1 MNSTFRTTSALALW
15 AIATV
20 AVGQTVS
27 VGTDSSVSAS
37 YGGVTQTAGP
47 FPWSDLGISATASV
61 SPGDLNVAT
70 GGSTAFTLTNP
81 LSAGQQVGAG
91 TVLNVAYTP
100 GWTGSFSQASVTGNV
115 NSSFVYSI
123 GPLSGSSNLIN
134 VPVSSSSS
142 PSADLAASLNAPAG
156 PAVSSSVSGMGPG
169 ATAGYTLQARGCAFV
184 CVTLASASLG
194 VTIGT
199 QVQQSV
205 SVSPTVTYGDLV
217 WISTTPTSH
226 YTASDPQ
233 AFIAGTG
240 GNIANSFGGIG
251 SLGLAKGQTFYY
263 NMMPEVELDMSVTSQ
278 AQLNLPASIT
288 ASYNVFGV
296 GGSRSFPLGNLYT
309 LSTGAEG
316 FDVST
321 TFHNNDYYSVK
332 MDYEGAIGL
341 AGPSAVAVVAGD
353 YTGQLVPL
361 GGDTLPPDTGPC
373 AGMPVGC
380 KLSLPGGPGTMTG
393 YGTQNMG
400 SLIPGDQG
408 PAGACA
414 PAGTSY
420 AGSCINQVTTN
431 GGPVS
436 APEIDAASSAS
447 ALTFLLGTLT
457 VMRGRR
463 RTPATRGA

>member
-1 MNSTFRTTSALALW
+1 
-15 AIATV
+15 
-20 AVGQTVS
+20 
-27 VGTDSSVSAS
+27 
-37 YGGVTQTAGP
+37 
-47 FPWSDLGISATASV
+47 
-61 SPGDLNVAT
+61 
-70 GGSTAFTLTNP
+70 
-81 LSAGQQVGAG
+81 
-91 TVLNVAYTP
+91 
-100 GWTGSFSQASVTGNV
+100 
-115 NSSFVYSI
+115 
-123 GPLSGSSNLIN
+123 
-134 VPVSSSSS
+134 
-142 PSADLAASLNAPAG
+142 
-156 PAVSSSVSGMGPG
+156 MGPG
-169 ATAGYTLQARGCAFV
+169 ATTGYTLQARGCAFV

-205 SVSPTVTYGDLV
+205 IVSPTVTYGDLV
-217 WISTTPTSH
+217 WISTTPTSR

-316 FDVST
+316 FDVGT

-341 AGPSAVAVVAGD
+341 AGPSTVAVVAGD

-380 KLSLPGGPGTMTG
+380 KLSLPGGTGTMTG

-408 PAGACA
+408 PADACA
-414 PAGTSY
+414 PAGTPY
-420 AGSCINQVTTN
+420 AGTCINQVTTTVPLPTSLLMML
-431 GGPVS
+431 GGLLLVS
-436 APEIDAASSAS
+436 PFRRYRRIASS
-447 ALTFLLGTLT
+447 
-457 VMRGRR
+457 
-463 RTPATRGA
+463 TRS